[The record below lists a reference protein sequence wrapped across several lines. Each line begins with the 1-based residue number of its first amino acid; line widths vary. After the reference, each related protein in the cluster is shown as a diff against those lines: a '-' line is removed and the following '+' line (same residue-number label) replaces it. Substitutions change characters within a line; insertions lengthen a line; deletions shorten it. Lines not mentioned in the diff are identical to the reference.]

1 MRNSTFVYMVKTE
14 SVYKVTICGLK
25 MMVKSGLNFFFE
37 IPPSLHKRDDFCP
50 KLQIQ

>member
-14 SVYKVTICGLK
+14 FVYKVTICGLK
-25 MMVKSGLNFFFE
+25 MMVKSGLFFFE
-37 IPPSLHKRDDFCP
+37 IPPSLHKREGFCP